1 MHSLRL
7 RTLFACIALCAA
19 APVLAQQPA
28 AALPLQLDVDHAA
41 FQYDAETSL
50 VEAYLAFEASSLPY
64 VRGEEQF
71 EVVLPVIVALRR
83 SSTGGL
89 AQASEALAFS
99 DTLAYRFA
107 VPDTTG
113 LVQGQYF
120 VQQVRA
126 AVPSGEYVLEVDVL
140 GNEALGRAAFAAR
153 SDVSV
158 PDFEAAGTN
167 DRAMVSDITLASD
180 IRRSEE
186 REAAF
191 YKNGLTVLPNPN
203 NLFGQGLPTLYYYAE
218 VYGLDEIVRSGTYTL
233 FTYLASSD
241 LAQPMEGY
249 QQRTQRE
256 ARDTDVIVGQFDLRE
271 VPSGSYYLRIAL
283 LDENN
288 EALAEQGR
296 KFFVYSPGVAQ
307 PVAEADGSSYEAN
320 LYAVMPEEEV
330 EENLAHAQVLAND
343 REMGQMRRLTTVD
356 DKRDFLARFWSE
368 KDENPL
374 TPINETRRRFYELVQ
389 YANGRYSTSFTE
401 GWNTD
406 RGHAVLKY
414 GQPSQVD
421 PNLYDSDTVPHEIWE
436 YDNIPGAGR
445 SMFVFVDRLGF
456 GDFEL
461 IHSTVNGEVS
471 MPDWQQ
477 QLRR

>member
-1 MHSLRL
+1 MLLLRS
-7 RTLFACIALCAA
+7 RALFACVAFSVA
-19 APVLAQQPA
+19 APVVAQQPA
-28 AALPLQLDVDHAA
+28 AVLPLQLDVDHAT
-41 FQYDAETSL
+41 FRYDAETSL

-64 VRGEEQF
+64 VRGAEQF
-71 EVVLPVIVALRR
+71 EVTLPVVVSLRR
-83 SSTGGL
+83 SSTAGL
-89 AQASEALAFS
+89 AQASEAPAFA

-107 VPDTTG
+107 VPDTSG

-126 AVPSGEYVLEVDVL
+126 AAPPGEYVLAVHVL
-140 GNEALGRAAFAAR
+140 GDEASGRPSFAAQ

-158 PDFEAAGTN
+158 PDFEEAGDT
-167 DRAMVSDITLASD
+167 DRAMISDITLASN
-180 IRRSEE
+180 IRRSED
-186 REAAF
+186 RDALF

-218 VYGLDEIVRSGTYTL
+218 VYGLDDVVGSRGYTL

-249 QQRTQRE
+249 QQRIQRE
-256 ARDTDVIVGQFDLRE
+256 AREVDVIVGQFDLSE
-271 VPSGSYYLRIAL
+271 VPSGSYFLRIAL

-307 PVAEADGSSYEAN
+307 PLAEADGTSYEAN
-320 LYAVMPEEEV
+320 LYAVMPEEEI
-330 EENLAHAQVLAND
+330 EENLAHAGVLAND
-343 REMGQMRRLTTVD
+343 REQGQMRRLTTLD
-356 DKRDFLARFWSE
+356 AKRDFLVRFWSGR
-368 KDENPL
+368 DDNPL
-374 TPINETRRRFYELVQ
+374 TPINEARRRFYERVQ
-389 YANGRYSTSFTE
+389 YANDRYSTSFTE

-406 RGHAVLKY
+406 RGHTVLKY

-421 PNLYDSDTVPHEIWE
+421 PKLYDSETVPHETWE

-445 SMFVFVDRLGF
+445 SLFVFVDRLGF

>member
-1 MHSLRL
+1 MPSLRL
-7 RTLFACIALCAA
+7 RALTFCFAFAAA
-19 APVLAQQPA
+19 APAFAQQPA
-28 AALPLQLDVDHAA
+28 AILPLQLDVDHAA
-41 FQYDAETSL
+41 FRYDAETSL

-64 VRGEEQF
+64 VRADEQF
-71 EVVLPVIVALRR
+71 EVVLPVIVGLRR

-89 AQASEALAFS
+89 AQASETLAFA

-107 VPDTTG
+107 VPDTSG

-140 GNEALGRAAFAAR
+140 GNEDLGRAAFAAR

-158 PDFEAAGTN
+158 PDFEGAG
-167 DRAMVSDITLASD
+167 DRVMVSDLTLASS
-180 IRRSEE
+180 IRRSED
-186 REAAF
+186 REIPF
-191 YKNGLTVLPNPN
+191 YKNGLAVLPNPN
-203 NLFGQGLPTLYYYAE
+203 KLFGQGLPTLYYYAE
-218 VYGLDEIVRSGTYTL
+218 AYGLDAAAGGGTYTL
-233 FTYLASSD
+233 FAYLASSD
-241 LAQPMEGY
+241 LAQPMAGF
-249 QQRTQRE
+249 QQRTERA
-256 ARDTDVIVGQFDLRE
+256 ARPTDVLVGQFDLSE
-271 VPSGSYYLRIAL
+271 VPSGSYYLRLAL

-296 KFFVYSPGVAQ
+296 KFFIFNPGVAQ

-330 EENLAHAQVLAND
+330 EQNLAHAGVLAND
-343 REMGQMRRLTTVD
+343 REQGQMRRLATLD
-356 DKRDFLARFWSE
+356 AKRDFLARFWAGR
-368 KDENPL
+368 DENPL

-389 YANGRYSTSFTE
+389 YTNGRYSTSFTE

-406 RGHAVLKY
+406 RGNVVLKY

-421 PNLYDSDTVPHEIWE
+421 PNLYDSETVPHETWE

-445 SMFVFVDRLGF
+445 SLFVFVDRLGF